1 MMEAG
6 TVTRS
11 RFIDSLK
18 GVLIFLVVYGHA
30 IQFTGYGWGGRWE
43 DSGFWRDPVFQTI
56 YMFHMPL
63 FMAIS
68 GFLSVGAIGRL
79 SFGEVVVRRFRQL
92 VVPVLAW
99 AVLFRSGMFLLET
112 RGGSLPD
119 MELAG
124 KIAREAGHG
133 LWFLWAAFFSMVLT
147 AALKRFGADGWAGS
161 LGCFAGV
168 LLLPDWEVL
177 ANFKYTFPFFLIGY
191 HLAKRGV
198 VEPKARVWLV
208 LVPLVVLCFW
218 LWRPDTYVYVSGV
231 GLENW
236 RNIGVRYLSGVALSA
251 AFVLLWRRVDRGW
264 KPLVILGSRSLDVY
278 IIQTY
283 VFLLLMRVE
292 HPLKG
297 DFVYTCLVAPLL
309 AAVVCGVSVA
319 GGGVIR
325 RFPLAAAVLLGQDR
339 ARRKS

>member
-1 MMEAG
+1 MEAG
-6 TVTRS
+6 AVTRN

-30 IQFTGYGWGGRWE
+30 IQFTGYEWQERWE
-43 DSGFWRDPVFQTI
+43 DNGFWRDPVFQTI

-79 SFGEVVVRRFRQL
+79 GFGEVVVRRFRQL
-92 VVPVLAW
+92 MVPVFVW

-112 RGGSLPD
+112 RGRSMPD
-119 MELAG
+119 ADLAG
-124 KIAREAGHG
+124 KIAWEVGHG

-161 LGCFAGV
+161 LACFAGV

-191 HLAKRGV
+191 HLARRGV
-198 VEPKARVWLV
+198 EEPKAAVWLV
-208 LVPLVVLCFW
+208 LVPLVVSCFL
-218 LWRPDTYVYVSGV
+218 LWRPDTYVYVSGM

-251 AFVLLWRRVDRGW
+251 AFVMLWRRVDRGW
-264 KPLVILGSRSLDVY
+264 EPLVALGSKSLDVY

-283 VFLLLMRVE
+283 VFLLLTRVE

-297 DFVYTCLVAPLL
+297 NFVYTCLVAPLL
-309 AAVVCGVSVA
+309 AAAVCWASFA
-319 GGGVIR
+319 GGRAIR